1 MGAAVEV
8 PAKGERVGGSDAANE
23 AVGRAVG
30 KAEGKAEGK
39 DDGREEGREEGSELG
54 LLVGEDEGS
63 SEGGGLVLVGRR
75 DGRCRVGRE
84 EGEDVGEGEGAMV
97 GVGLREGRRCVEGVV
112 GASEVGA
119 RVFLIGSSP
128 RDGAADG
135 DPEGPKEDGEEEGAS
150 LGSVVGVDGEEGF
163 GEEGERV
170 ARVVEGGG
178 VVEGEGEAALPE
190 QIAALTSSMGQMAML
205 RTNPAEAG
213 TPASP
218 TCTSTAVTT
227 ARAKGSN
234 AEKELVT
241 TPRPARRER
250 LSAGL
255 GSRDVME
262 RVSCWPHET
271 TLMED
276 HERSGSGSREL
287 TDAENVLGSDC
298 EYDAITRKVLLM
310 NWTEGTEL

>member
-1 MGAAVEV
+1 M
-8 PAKGERVGGSDAANE
+8 
-23 AVGRAVG
+23 
-30 KAEGKAEGK
+30 
-39 DDGREEGREEGSELG
+39 
-54 LLVGEDEGS
+54 
-63 SEGGGLVLVGRR
+63 LVGRR
-75 DGRCRVGRE
+75 DGRWRVGRE
-84 EGEDVGEGEGAMV
+84 EGEDVGESEGAMV
-97 GVGLREGRRCVEGVV
+97 GMGLREGRRRVEGAV
-112 GASEVGA
+112 GASEEGD

-128 RDGAADG
+128 RDGAAVG
-135 DPEGPKEDGEEEGAS
+135 DPEGPKEDGEEGAS
-150 LGSVVGVDGEEGF
+150 LGSVVGVDDEEEGF
-163 GEEGERV
+163 GEVGERV
-170 ARVVEGGG
+170 ARVVEGDGEE
-178 VVEGEGEAALPE
+178 EGEGEAALPE

-227 ARAKGSN
+227 ARAKGSS
-234 AEKELVT
+234 AEKVLVT

-262 RVSCWPHET
+262 RVSRWPHET

-287 TDAENVLGSDC
+287 TDAEIVLGSD
-298 EYDAITRKVLLM
+298 
-310 NWTEGTEL
+310 